1 MSCESWTT
9 NKPFDY
15 LPFPNNDSLHP
26 VKCLLGEE
34 GIHKY
39 LTHPY
44 VSPLFGNFHDLP
56 PLLIQAG
63 EAEVL
68 RDEITLLAHK
78 ASLAGVAVSHEIF
91 EDQVHVFQVLTF
103 LDASRK
109 AFQSQ
114 RNFVRH
120 TLPDFLAA
128 KIAKE
133 VKIDG
138 VKEEKEL
145 DCAEIDEE
153 ILQDAHLVVR
163 GQLEAESLPTS
174 PAFTTIGLPDVFKSL
189 EDKVEEEE
197 DLDLSSSSAEEEEE
211 ITPTSS
217 PSTTPSPSLPLF
229 DTPPSSPAVRPFL
242 RAYSSARDLVM
253 SQTNRVQDITE
264 RIRQPFSQSLS
275 QASSNSIRFSSH
287 SQGQGQEVEGTNH
300 HYQLSSRNLRSTS
313 HPDLRALLV
322 EYETSGPSNSTIHFA
337 PINNTYIKK
346 HNRSSS
352 SRSTPSSPPT
362 SRRELFGEELI

>member
-26 VKCLLGEE
+26 VKCLLGED

-68 RDEITLLAHK
+68 RDEVTLLAHK
-78 ASLAGVAVSHEIF
+78 ASLAGVAVTHEIF
-91 EDQVHVFQVLTF
+91 EDQVHVFQALTF

-114 RNFVRH
+114 RHFVKH
-120 TLPDFLAA
+120 TLPEFLAA
-128 KIAKE
+128 KIGKK
-133 VKIDG
+133 VDVDVVI
-138 VKEEKEL
+138 EEQEL

-163 GQLEAESLPTS
+163 GQLEVESLPTS
-174 PAFTTIGLPDVFKSL
+174 PNFATLDLPNKIVYLGEGL
-189 EDKVEEEE
+189 EEEEE
-197 DLDLSSSSAEEEEE
+197 DLDMSSSSSGEEE
-211 ITPTSS
+211 ITSTLLPSATPPPLLPGFTTSS
-217 PSTTPSPSLPLF
+217 
-229 DTPPSSPAVRPFL
+229 SSSVARPFL

-253 SQTNRVQDITE
+253 SQSNRVQDITE
-264 RIRQPFSQSLS
+264 RIRQPNSQSLS
-275 QASSNSIRFSSH
+275 QASSNSIRFSS
-287 SQGQGQEVEGTNH
+287 QEEEGSNH
-300 HYQLSSRNLRSTS
+300 QHQLSSRNLRSTS

-322 EYETSGPSNSTIHFA
+322 EYETSGPSNSTIHFT
-337 PINNTYIKK
+337 PINGTYLKK

-352 SRSTPSSPPT
+352 SRSTPSNPP
-362 SRRELFGEELI
+362 SAKRELYGDDLI